1 MFYYKMSDIEI
12 KIIGIDKL
20 HESITDYI
28 KDQKN

>member
-1 MFYYKMSDIEI
+1 MSDIEI

-28 KDQKN
+28 KIKKLIL